1 MASMTSAQLQAY
13 LAEARIADL
22 VTLREDGSPHV
33 APVWYRYLKGS
44 VCVMAYA
51 SALKVRNI
59 LQDPRVA
66 ISISKHKRP
75 YQYVVLEGIATVSQ
89 RDVDQTITDISV
101 HYRGE
106 AVGIAF
112 ARKLLEEGAMV
123 VIKFSPTRTITWL
136 DD

>member
-1 MASMTSAQLQAY
+1 MSNMTPAQVQTY

-33 APVWYRYLKGS
+33 APVWYQYQAGR

-51 SALKVRNI
+51 SAVKVRNI
-59 LQDPRVA
+59 LEDPRVA
-66 ISISKHKRP
+66 VSIPKPDRP
-75 YQYVVLEGIATVSQ
+75 YQYVVLEGTATVTQ
-89 RDVDQTITDISV
+89 HDVDQTITDISV
-101 HYRGE
+101 HYRGQE
-106 AVGIAF
+106 EGSAF